1 MGRQRGLAA
10 VRGRRHLRR
19 LPRLVRHPAQR
30 LYLPFLLILGCL
42 ILRGVAFEYRH
53 KRGEERW
60 QRNWEHTIFWCSLIP
75 AFLWGVIFT
84 DIVRGVPIGA
94 DHDYAGDLGD
104 LVGGYALLGGIVT
117 LALFTFHGAVFA
129 TLKTLGDVRVR
140 ARSQARVL
148 GLLTLAL
155 GAPFLI
161 WTQAEYGGDRS
172 LVAVVVAGVA
182 LAAALLLNGRGREGW
197 AFGLSGTA
205 VVAAFASLFL
215 SLFPDVMPSTLDPA
229 WSLTVTNA
237 ASGHYTL
244 TIMTWVALIF
254 TPLVM
259 SYQAFTYWVF
269 RRRIGVQH
277 IPGATTSAAHS
288 PKGTAMSPAH
298 AAQPP
303 RILIVGGGYAG
314 LYTAL
319 RVLKKLRGDEATVTV
334 VDPRSYMTYLPFLPE
349 AAGGNVADRNLVA
362 PLRTTLKKAEVVTG
376 HVVAVDHTRK
386 TATIVPPAGDEYELG
401 FDYLVVATGS
411 VSRTFPIPGL
421 AQHGIGLKTVEEAVS
436 LRNHVLWQLD
446 KADSTT
452 DPEARRKAL
461 TFVFVG
467 GGFAGV
473 EAVGEIEDM
482 CRDAAKNYRNIG
494 REDMRFILVEAAN
507 RILPEMGP
515 DLGVW
520 TKKKLEERGVEV
532 YLNTSMESCTDQQV
546 LLKNGVETPASTIV
560 WTAGVKP
567 SPLLTGFGLPLG
579 PRGHIDT
586 AATLQVQGFDYV
598 WSAGDNAQVPDL
610 AVGDGAWCP
619 PNAQHAYR
627 QAKVLGDNIVAR
639 LRGRRQKEYKHANL
653 GAVASI
659 GLHKGVAIMFGKIKL
674 KGLPAWWF
682 HRLYH
687 GAMMPTVN
695 RKVRVFLDWTL
706 AVFLRRETVGL
717 PEMAHPRDAFIDAA
731 LPEPQLRRAERG
743 NGLSLVTGNDRSGG
757 VTTTP

>member
-1 MGRQRGLAA
+1 
-10 VRGRRHLRR
+10 
-19 LPRLVRHPAQR
+19 
-30 LYLPFLLILGCL
+30 
-42 ILRGVAFEYRH
+42 
-53 KRGEERW
+53 
-60 QRNWEHTIFWCSLIP
+60 
-75 AFLWGVIFT
+75 
-84 DIVRGVPIGA
+84 
-94 DHDYAGDLGD
+94 
-104 LVGGYALLGGIVT
+104 
-117 LALFTFHGAVFA
+117 
-129 TLKTLGDVRVR
+129 
-140 ARSQARVL
+140 
-148 GLLTLAL
+148 
-155 GAPFLI
+155 
-161 WTQAEYGGDRS
+161 
-172 LVAVVVAGVA
+172 
-182 LAAALLLNGRGREGW
+182 
-197 AFGLSGTA
+197 
-205 VVAAFASLFL
+205 
-215 SLFPDVMPSTLDPA
+215 
-229 WSLTVTNA
+229 
-237 ASGHYTL
+237 
-244 TIMTWVALIF
+244 
-254 TPLVM
+254 
-259 SYQAFTYWVF
+259 
-269 RRRIGVQH
+269 
-277 IPGATTSAAHS
+277 
-288 PKGTAMSPAH
+288 MSPAH

-319 RVLKKLRGDEATVTV
+319 RVLKKLRGNEATVTV

-362 PLRTTLKKAEVVTG
+362 PLRPTLEKADVVTG

-386 TATIVPPAGDEYELG
+386 TATVVPAAGDEYELA

-421 AQHGIGLKTVEEAVS
+421 AQHAIGLKTVEEAVS

-473 EAVGEIEDM
+473 EAVGEVEDM
-482 CRDAAKNYRNIG
+482 ARDAVKNYRNIS
-494 REDMRFILVEAAN
+494 RADMRFILVEAAN

-520 TKKKLEERGVEV
+520 TKEKLEQRGVEV
-532 YLNTSMESCTDQQV
+532 YLNTSMESCADQQV
-546 LLKNGVETPASTIV
+546 ILKNGIETPASTIV

-627 QAKVLGDNIVAR
+627 QAKVLGDNIVAH

-659 GLHKGVAIMFGKIKL
+659 GVHKGVAIMFGKIKL

-695 RKVRVFLDWTL
+695 RKIRVFLDWTL
-706 AVFLRRETVGL
+706 AVFLRRETVAL
-717 PEMAHPRDAFIDAA
+717 PEMAHPRDAFVDAA
-731 LPEPQLRRAERG
+731 LPQPRLRRADRAG
-743 NGLSLVTGNDRSGG
+743 GLSFAAGNDHTGG
-757 VTTTP
+757 VTATP